1 MNLVNY
7 NMNIKLLPFWNNK
20 KRKLKN
26 SKPRKKTIAKIDPHH
41 CRCFSIPKTHFR
53 YFETQMQNYG
63 CSEPFFEDDHKQIIG
78 FTKHISESYQIHVK
92 LMRTGRIE
100 AEIEPPQDYP
110 MAHLNPTHSFSAHPE
125 LKVLLTTIQIP
136 YKCKQKPP
144 DTCIRRQIIPPQ
156 NPTHRDAFLVAGG
169 IGVALDLF
177 LNEGKFTGT
186 ALNVLSKQVNKT
198 LKQKI
203 KRRKYLYQS

>member
-1 MNLVNY
+1 
-7 NMNIKLLPFWNNK
+7 MNIKLPSFWKGK
-20 KRKLKN
+20 KQKPIKSN
-26 SKPRKKTIAKIDPHH
+26 PRKKTITKIDPHH

-78 FTKHISESYQIHVK
+78 FTKHISQYYQIHVK

-110 MAHLNPTHSFSAHPE
+110 MAHLNPIHSFSAHPE
-125 LKVLLTTIQIP
+125 LNVLLTTMQIP
-136 YKCKQKPP
+136 FKVKQKPP
-144 DTCIRRQIIPPQ
+144 DTCIHRQIIPPQ
-156 NPTHRDAFLVAGG
+156 NPTRRDTFLVAGS
-169 IGVALDLF
+169 IGMTLDLF

-186 ALNVLSKQVNKT
+186 ALNILSKQVSKT
-198 LKQKI
+198 LKRKI
-203 KRRKYLYQS
+203 KRRKYLYKT